1 MSISTLQKEI
11 NKQLDSCFE
20 EMVEIRRHFHMYPEL
35 SFQEE
40 KTAAFIASYYES
52 LGVPIRTNVGGRG
65 F

>member
-1 MSISTLQKEI
+1 MENIEKGEAALSISTLQKEI

-40 KTAAFIASYYES
+40 KPPH
-52 LGVPIRTNVGGRG
+52 LLLPIMNR
-65 F
+65 

>member
-11 NKQLDSCFE
+11 NKQLDGCFE

-40 KTAAFIASYYES
+40 KTAAFIAS
-52 LGVPIRTNVGGRG
+52 IMNR
-65 F
+65 